1 MPDTPF
7 IDRIVL
13 SQIKDSG
20 FTWRGNLSLGRFTRL
35 QQEIHAD
42 QPSDDLWVSVDLI
55 AGVSGLFWLTLR
67 VRGELR
73 LTCQRCLEGL
83 IYPLSIDNRVAV
95 LSSERLVELMDES
108 DDYVLV
114 AEIEAPDQT
123 EAATV
128 DLFQV
133 IEDECLLALPAS
145 PKHDDCAAAK
155 TQAGDIDQIKPDNP
169 FAQLSQ
175 LKK

>member
-1 MPDTPF
+1 MKP
-7 IDRIVL
+7 IILVVGAGAGIGGHV
-13 SQIKDSG
+13 SK
-20 FTWRGNLSLGRFTRL
+20 RFAR
-35 QQEIHAD
+35 
-42 QPSDDLWVSVDLI
+42 
-55 AGVSGLFWLTLR
+55 
-67 VRGELR
+67 
-73 LTCQRCLEGL
+73 EG
-83 IYPLSIDNRVAV
+83 YHAV
-95 LSSERLVELMDES
+95 LCRRSKEAGLHA
-108 DDYVLV
+108 LV